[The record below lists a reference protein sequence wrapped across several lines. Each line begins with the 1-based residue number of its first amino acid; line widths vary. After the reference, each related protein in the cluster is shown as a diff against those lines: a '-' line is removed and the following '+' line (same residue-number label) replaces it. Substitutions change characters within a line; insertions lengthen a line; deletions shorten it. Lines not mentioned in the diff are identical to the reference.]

1 MFVLFSSVYNYW
13 FPSIQ
18 FILQFHVSIITS
30 ESCVECL
37 MKTLQSIQTHS
48 IPFYIPLQDG
58 SSIIILIGN
67 PFVNIIDVGKGDTT
81 TEGNLL
87 GFIFFE

>member
-1 MFVLFSSVYNYW
+1 
-13 FPSIQ
+13 
-18 FILQFHVSIITS
+18 
-30 ESCVECL
+30 
-37 MKTLQSIQTHS
+37 MKTLQAIQTHS